1 MDRERGRKPS
11 PEDDPWA
18 VAERRS
24 RALEEPLDTRLE
36 RRTPFPVLEVR
47 NPLHRT
53 AYLVL
58 LPEFPDRSI
67 ALCTC
72 ADFARRGLGTCKH
85 IEAAGRWLERHPEA
99 VPRAATPSVDTGPIW
114 EEIDRRLARL
124 DVGASA
130 ASLAWRLPGGTLVDR
145 APPPWVE
152 ERPREEEGVRRG
164 GGIPSS
170 RPTSRERP

>member
-1 MDRERGRKPS
+1 MVDGRS
-11 PEDDPWA
+11 PAADGDPWA

-24 RALEEPLDTRLE
+24 RALEEPLDIRLE
-36 RRTPFPVLEVR
+36 RREPFPILDVR

-58 LPEFPDRSI
+58 LPAFPDRSV

-85 IEAAGRWLERHPEA
+85 IEAGGRWLERHPQST
-99 VPRAATPSVDTGPIW
+99 PRTATPTPDPTTLW
-114 EEIDRRLARL
+114 ETLERCTQEARA
-124 DVGASA
+124 DDPDASR
-130 ASLAWRLPGGTLVDR
+130 AWRRPGRILIDR

-152 ERPREEEGVRRG
+152 REEEREEGVRRG
-164 GGIPSS
+164 QGKRIT
-170 RPTSRERP
+170 PTSRGRP